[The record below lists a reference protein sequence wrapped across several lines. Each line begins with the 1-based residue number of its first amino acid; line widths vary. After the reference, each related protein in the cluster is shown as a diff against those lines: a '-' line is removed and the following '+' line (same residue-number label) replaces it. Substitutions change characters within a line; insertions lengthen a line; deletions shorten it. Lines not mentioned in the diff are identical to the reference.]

1 MEEDPGLFSESG
13 EPLRF
18 LAKVELRLGHCEAG
32 LALAAR
38 VRQLDHES
46 NVNLGMC
53 AEAELAGGS
62 LARAEAFAEEAVTAS
77 ERVGDADSVVWYW
90 RLLGNCRLVA
100 GDAPGAVAFLLRAD
114 EYSGERITKRV
125 RLVRTDLVEAL
136 ARVGEVAEARTLL
149 AELTTPTDP
158 QPSRSTTAG
167 TDRAAAILLLAQGHP
182 DAAAEL
188 LARVLGVQEELGLP
202 LEVVRTLLA
211 AAEVERRRRRRATA
225 RTLLERARKICVLT
239 RALPW
244 LERVDAELARVEA
257 SARRG
262 EDVLTPMEERIA
274 AMVLQGATN
283 REIATA
289 LSIGLST
296 VESSLSHIYRK
307 LGVRSRVELVRT
319 RQS

>member
-1 MEEDPGLFSESG
+1 M
-13 EPLRF
+13 
-18 LAKVELRLGHCEAG
+18 
-32 LALAAR
+32 
-38 VRQLDHES
+38 
-46 NVNLGMC
+46 
-53 AEAELAGGS
+53 
-62 LARAEAFAEEAVTAS
+62 
-77 ERVGDADSVVWYW
+77 
-90 RLLGNCRLVA
+90 
-100 GDAPGAVAFLLRAD
+100 
-114 EYSGERITKRV
+114 
-125 RLVRTDLVEAL
+125 
-136 ARVGEVAEARTLL
+136 GEVAEARTLL

-319 RQS
+319 RQSEATRCGQRPTATSRRARGRPARSPLRGHPAQPSGW